1 MGLSFKLTPRDVPSV
16 KMQILVPIVV
26 TVLTLLSGL
35 AVFVAIGVDVGDAFK
50 AYFIEPLSTLN
61 GVA

>member
-50 AYFIEPLSTLN
+50 AYFI
-61 GVA
+61 